1 LLLRLDNQKTVRVK
15 WYPIQSFSLKI
26 RGIFQIE
33 IKSFRKVQRMSNF
46 KNIKNIKLSK
56 TKKYQTH
63 KQIDFTPKELRKP
76 DFLSRI
82 EIRRSKVKSLL
93 GPQKKNIFVLF
104 AFCLFWK
111 INILKITLI
120 LFI

>member
-1 LLLRLDNQKTVRVK
+1 MLLRLDNQKIVRVK
-15 WYPIQSFSLKI
+15 RYPIQSFSLKI
-26 RGIFQIE
+26 RGIFQIQ

-63 KQIDFTPKELRKP
+63 KQIDFTPKELRNS

-93 GPQKKNIFVLF
+93 GPQKKIFLF
-104 AFCLFWK
+104 YLHFVFFGK
-111 INILKITLI
+111 
-120 LFI
+120 